1 MLKKIQDTFSSE
13 KIQPVKNRIRRVKDN
28 FASFI
33 EEHEAAATFFGIN
46 AAISA
51 FAITLS
57 VSATRVNARL
67 PYPRGFDDGWNE
79 AWNEARARAASAL
92 NLKMEEEDE

>member
-1 MLKKIQDTFSSE
+1 MNTEKIKDTFSSE
-13 KIQPVKNRIRRVKDN
+13 KVQRVKNRVFRAKDN

-57 VSATRVNARL
+57 VSAARANARL
-67 PYPRGFDDGWNE
+67 PYTRGRDDG
-79 AWNEARARAASAL
+79 WNEARARAASAL

>member
-1 MLKKIQDTFSSE
+1 MNTEKIKDAFSSE
-13 KIQPVKNRIRRVKDN
+13 KIQPVKNRIRRAKDN

-57 VSATRVNARL
+57 VSATRAKARL
-67 PYPRGFDDGWNE
+67 PYTRGRDDG
-79 AWNEARARAASAL
+79 WNEARARAASAL

>member
-1 MLKKIQDTFSSE
+1 MNTEKIKDTFSSE
-13 KIQPVKNRIRRVKDN
+13 KVQRVKNRVFRTKDN

-51 FAITLS
+51 FAIILS
-57 VSATRVNARL
+57 VSATRGYARL
-67 PYPRGFDDGWNE
+67 PYTLGFDDGWNE
-79 AWNEARARAASAL
+79 ARAEVASAL
-92 NLKMEEEDE
+92 NLKMGEEDE

>member
-1 MLKKIQDTFSSE
+1 MNTEKIKDAFSSE

-33 EEHEAAATFFGIN
+33 EDHEAAVTFFGIN

-51 FAITLS
+51 FAITAS
-57 VSATRVNARL
+57 VSATRIIARL
-67 PYPRGFDDGWNE
+67 PYTRGRDAG
-79 AWNEARARAASAL
+79 WNEARARAASAL

>member
-1 MLKKIQDTFSSE
+1 MNTEKIQDAFSSE

-33 EEHEAAATFFGIN
+33 EDHEAAATFFGIN

-67 PYPRGFDDGWNE
+67 PYTRGLDDG
-79 AWNEARARAASAL
+79 WNEARARAASAF

>member
-1 MLKKIQDTFSSE
+1 MNTEKIQDAFSSE
-13 KIQPVKNRIRRVKDN
+13 KVQRVKNRIRRVKNN
-28 FASFI
+28 FVSFI

-57 VSATRVNARL
+57 VSATRANARL
-67 PYPRGFDDGWNE
+67 PYTRGRDDG
-79 AWNEARARAASAL
+79 WNEARARAASAL

>member
-57 VSATRVNARL
+57 VSATRANARL
-67 PYPRGFDDGWNE
+67 PYTRGRDDGWNE
-79 AWNEARARAASAL
+79 ARGRVASAL